1 MQGILSFV
9 YIYQKR
15 RKNMKFWCLKV
26 ELTNDRITYVRV
38 SSKTLSGAVKKAY
51 QQYDIE
57 SIKWA
62 HIIMRCD

>member
-1 MQGILSFV
+1 
-9 YIYQKR
+9 
-15 RKNMKFWCLKV
+15 MKFWFLEV
-26 ELTNDRITYVRV
+26 ELTNGRITYVRV

-62 HIIMRCD
+62 HIIL